1 MLLLFE
7 YLIYAIGNINLEGTL
22 VLKVRF
28 LNVGKGNCTIIES
41 PTKRLSMIDIDNS
54 KIDDEE
60 RKLTDPV
67 EFFVNQFRDAY
78 LFRFILTHPDC
89 DHLSGLNELASKVA
103 IGNFWDTNHN
113 RTISDDS
120 WDKGPYDKRDWD
132 CYLKFRKSTEN
143 PKCLQ
148 LYRNATSECC
158 WVEDGITI
166 LSPTEELVKKSNDAN
181 EDDQQKYHHLSY
193 VLRLDYK
200 GKRFLFGGDASPDAW
215 DSILEAYG
223 ADGLKANVFLA
234 PHHGSKN
241 NTHEKAFDAIAP
253 DYVVVSVA
261 KGIEYDYD
269 FYSKLGS
276 KVLST
281 KYFGNITFVVKDD
294 GTIEDVYV
302 EKNAPE

>member
-1 MLLLFE
+1 MLKSKHYCMF
-7 YLIYAIGNINLEGTL
+7 EGTI
-22 VLKVRF
+22 VLKVYF

-41 PTKRLSMIDIDNS
+41 PSKRLSMIDIDNS
-54 KIDDEE
+54 KITDEE

-67 EFFVNQFRDAY
+67 EFFPNRFKDRE

-89 DHLSGLNELASKVA
+89 DHLSGLNGLASKVQ

-113 RTISDDS
+113 KTISDDS
-120 WDKGPYDKRDWD
+120 WDKSPYDKRDWD
-132 CYLKFRKSTEN
+132 RYLTFRNSKAN
-143 PKCLQ
+143 PLCLQ

-166 LSPTEELVKKSNDAN
+166 LSPTEELVKKSNDAPEN
-181 EDDQQKYHHLSY
+181 DEQKYHHLSY

-215 DSILEAYG
+215 ENILKAYG
-223 ADGLKANVFLA
+223 AEGLKADVFLA

-241 NTHEKAFDAIAP
+241 NIHEKAFEAVAP

-261 KGIEYDYD
+261 EGVEYDYA
-269 FYSKLGS
+269 FYSKLG
-276 KVLST
+276 KYVLST
-281 KYFGNITFVVKDD
+281 KYYGNITFEVNDEGK
-294 GTIEDVYV
+294 IENVYV
-302 EKNAPE
+302 EKNAGT